1 MFKKCCWSKYMGLFK
16 NKSQVNVI
24 NLDGVIGSVG
34 FKKGLTLNSLNVVI
48 EKAFTGKNIKA
59 VAININSP
67 GGSPVQSELIAK
79 RIAQLSKKKDIPVI
93 AFIEDMAASGGYWIA
108 CAASEIVAAENSLLG
123 SLGVIFSGFGFNKA
137 IDRLGVER
145 RVHTQGGS
153 KSLLDPFSP
162 ENPADIEII
171 MKVQADIYQ
180 NFKDQVHNGRKGKL
194 KIDDE
199 ELFSGAIW
207 SGAKSVEV
215 GLADKIGDFY
225 SEMNERFGD
234 DVIIKVVNQ
243 EKSWFKR
250 KLGIALESIA
260 DSVGQFIVTNKKF
273 ELR

>member
-34 FKKGLTLNSLNVVI
+34 FKQGLTLNSLNVVI